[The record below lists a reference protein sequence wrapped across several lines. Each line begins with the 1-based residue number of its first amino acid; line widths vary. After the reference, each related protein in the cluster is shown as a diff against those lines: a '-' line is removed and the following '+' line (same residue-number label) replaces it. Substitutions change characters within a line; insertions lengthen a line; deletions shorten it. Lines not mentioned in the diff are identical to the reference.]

1 MNSKLFAGMLGILFA
16 ILLPGTALAE
26 EEENDNIQI
35 DNPTTEI
42 QIAITAANFV
52 ATSPEKENLDDE
64 WVEISNKGSSDAN
77 LAGWTLTDEQN
88 HTYTFP
94 DFILAAGAKVVVRTG
109 EGDDSTE
116 NLFWNRSTS
125 IWNNGGDLAVL
136 KDSEGNI
143 VSLYPEVEEA

>member
-1 MNSKLFAGMLGILFA
+1 MKHIIFTGMLGILLA
-16 ILLPGTALAE
+16 IMSLGTALAE
-26 EEENDNIQI
+26 EENASITAR
-35 DNPTTEI
+35 TTDL

-64 WVEISNKGSSDAN
+64 WVEITNKGSSEVN
-77 LAGWTLTDEQN
+77 MAGWTLTDAQN

-94 DFILAAGAKVVVRTG
+94 DFVLAAGAKVVVRTG
-109 EGDDSTE
+109 EGDDSAE

-136 KDSEGNI
+136 KDPEGNI
-143 VSLYPEVEEA
+143 VSQYPEKEEEA

>member
-1 MNSKLFAGMLGILFA
+1 MKKIIFTGMLGILIAFMS
-16 ILLPGTALAE
+16 LGTALAE
-26 EEENDNIQI
+26 EENHSITAS
-35 DNPTTEI
+35 TTDL

-52 ATSPEKENLDDE
+52 ATSPEKEHLDDE
-64 WVEISNKGSSDAN
+64 WVEITNKGSSEVN
-77 LAGWTLTDEQN
+77 LAGWTLTDAQN

-109 EGDDSTE
+109 EGDDNAE

-143 VSLYPEVEEA
+143 VSMYPEEKEA